1 LTIDRIRLRVPRS
14 VLLVSIAVALSL
26 LGDSLLYAVLPSQAE
41 AVGVPLGSVGIILSA
56 NRFIRLLSNAW
67 AGHVCARLGY
77 ARPFTAALLLGATTT
92 AIYGLAYGF
101 WLLFVARVLWGIAWS
116 FLRVGGLGTVLDQA
130 TDRDRGLLMGFFLG
144 ISRLGSLVAVAV
156 GGLLTDALGYR
167 PTLLLFAG
175 LSATAAA
182 IAAPTGGR
190 SPDQPKHSAAR
201 PSTDQPHSIA
211 APLLPVTVGA
221 AESAKRRR
229 GLWAVNLCGFA
240 NGFVTS
246 GLVTST
252 LGLLLKNLY
261 GSAVTVGSVSI
272 GIASLTG
279 LLLSSRWLIDFG
291 LGPYLGHLSDRLGRR
306 PVIMAAFAVGAAAL
320 LVLTSVATFLPLS
333 LAAIAVFISG
343 TALSASL
350 DASLGDLAVPGQHA
364 RAIGRYT
371 TFHDLGS
378 ACGPLLGYALGVWLG
393 LGVMYGLGLGILV
406 ASAGFYGWT
415 FRRASL
421 FDQNRLGP
429 QHL

>member
-1 LTIDRIRLRVPRS
+1 MARHQLRGLVPRP
-14 VLLVSIAVALSL
+14 VVLVSTAVALSL

-41 AVGVPLGSVGIILSA
+41 AVGVPIGLVGIILSA

-67 AGHVCARLGY
+67 AGHVCGRLGY
-77 ARPFTAALLLGATTT
+77 ARPFTAALLLGAATT
-92 AIYGLAYGF
+92 AVYGLADGF
-101 WLLFVARVLWGIAWS
+101 WLLFVARLLWGVAWS

-130 TDRDRGLLMGFFLG
+130 TDQDRGLLMGFFLG

-156 GGLLTDALGYR
+156 GGLLTDVLGYR

-182 IAAPTGGR
+182 ISAPTGGR
-190 SPDQPKHSAAR
+190 TAGQPKNHAAAR
-201 PSTDQPHSIA
+201 VTDRPPLIA
-211 APLLPVTVGA
+211 SPPPAIVGE
-221 AESAKRRR
+221 AESANRRR
-229 GLWAVNLCGFA
+229 SLWVVNLCGFA

-261 GSAVTVGSVSI
+261 GSAITVGGLSI

-306 PVIMAAFAVGAAAL
+306 HMIMAAFAAGALAL
-320 LVLTSVATFLPLS
+320 LALTSVTALLPLS
-333 LAAIAVFISG
+333 LAAVVVFISG

-350 DASLGDLAVPGQHA
+350 DASLGDLALPGQQA
-364 RAIGRYT
+364 RAIGRYA

-378 ACGPLLGYALGVWLG
+378 ACGPLLGYALGVRLG

-406 ASAGFYGWT
+406 AAAGFYGWT
-415 FRRASL
+415 FRQSSL
-421 FDQNRLGP
+421 FDRDRLGP

>member
-1 LTIDRIRLRVPRS
+1 MVPRP
-14 VLLVSIAVALSL
+14 VMLVSTAVALSL

-41 AVGVPLGSVGIILSA
+41 AVGVPIGLVGIILSA
-56 NRFIRLLSNAW
+56 NRFIRLLSNTW
-67 AGHVCARLGY
+67 AGHVCAHLGY
-77 ARPFTAALLLGATTT
+77 ARPFTAALLLGAVTT

-101 WLLFVARVLWGIAWS
+101 WLLFVARVLWGVAWS

-130 TDRDRGLLMGFFLG
+130 TDQDRGLLMGFFLG

-182 IAAPTGGR
+182 ISAPTGGR
-190 SPDQPKHSAAR
+190 TTSQPKGHVEKPSIDHPHTTLSPLPPAASR
-201 PSTDQPHSIA
+201 
-211 APLLPVTVGA
+211 A
-221 AESAKRRR
+221 AEVANRRR
-229 GLWAVNLCGFA
+229 GLWVVNFCGFS

-252 LGLLLKNLY
+252 LGLLLKILY
-261 GSAVTVGSVSI
+261 GSAITVGSLSI

-306 PVIMAAFAVGAAAL
+306 HVIMAAFVTGALAL
-320 LVLTSVATFLPLS
+320 LALTHVTAFLPLS
-333 LAAIAVFISG
+333 LAAMVVFISG

-350 DASLGDLAVPGQHA
+350 DASLGDLALPGQQA
-364 RAIGRYT
+364 RVIGRYT

-378 ACGPLLGYALGVWLG
+378 ACGPLLGYAFGVWLG
-393 LGVMYGLGLGILV
+393 LDLMYGLGLCIYV
-406 ASAGFYGWT
+406 AAAGFYGWT
-415 FRRASL
+415 FRK
-421 FDQNRLGP
+421 RL
-429 QHL
+429 HTED